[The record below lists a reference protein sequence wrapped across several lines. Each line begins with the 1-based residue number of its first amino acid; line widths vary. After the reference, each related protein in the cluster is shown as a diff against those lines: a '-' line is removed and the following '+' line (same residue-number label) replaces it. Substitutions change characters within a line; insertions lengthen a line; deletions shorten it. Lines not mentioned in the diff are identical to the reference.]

1 MNLSRRIVLLVL
13 AAAVLAPLAGC
24 GSDDASVGQPV
35 RRVLVFT
42 MPDTTWGEVRRSD
55 LPHLRSLVR
64 ESAVGEVSTR
74 IGNTRA
80 SSTAAYLTLGS
91 GTRAVA
97 PTVDTGVALNPDE
110 LLGGVPTDEI
120 LRRRLGDAPS
130 GIAYIP
136 VGASIDA
143 NKVSPWG
150 AEPGTL
156 GDALE
161 ADGIGRAVIANA
173 DAAEGFPSDEI
184 PADGAYARS
193 AATALMGSDGI
204 VPGGDVGRDL
214 LQDDPD
220 APFGRRFDP
229 AKVQDAFATAWRGA
243 DRKVV
248 LVEASDLSRAA
259 AYSRRAS
266 PTQASRLR
274 TEALRDADALLGRL
288 LRQTDPST
296 DAVLVVSPIAS
307 SGLGIATLRAPDVD
321 SGLLRSA
328 TTRRAGYVYLAD
340 VAPTVLRLLGQ
351 EQPRDVEGRAFD
363 VSPATGDRVGDLIDQ
378 ARDAATRDERLPV
391 VVPLLIAFLVLLTAA
406 TRWPHRCPG
415 WMRPLL
421 RPAAIGAIGLVP
433 GTFLASLV
441 PPAHTSGLIYA
452 LVVVAT
458 GVVTGVAGWL
468 ADRFRPGLG
477 PFVGVGSLLLL
488 ITVDVLLGAP
498 LQVNTVFGYSMAVAG
513 RFTGLGNLAFA
524 LFGAVVVAFGV
535 LLFDRYGRRALPW
548 IGALFVVA
556 VLVDGLPMLG
566 ADVGGVVATVPAYLL
581 CWLALSGRRFHWR
594 DAAAT
599 VFAGF
604 VVVIGFGVLDST
616 RPGRSQTH
624 LARLGQHVA
633 DGRLGLVDDVL
644 LRRLHASFGDQRSS
658 TVVLCLAIVLGA
670 IAQAV
675 LVDRGLA
682 GFRARRRP
690 VEPVPAALAV
700 GFATLAALGLIANDS
715 SIAVPAT
722 MLLVVVPVLLLRQ
735 PPPATESIDARAP
748 VPEQGPRSMVPA

>member
-1 MNLSRRIVLLVL
+1 MSAGRRLVLLVL
-13 AAAVLAPLAGC
+13 VGAILAPLAGC
-24 GSDDASVGQPV
+24 GGGDATVGRPA

-42 MPDTTWGEVRRSD
+42 MPGTTWGEVRRSN

-64 ESAVGEVSTR
+64 DSAVGEVSTR
-74 IGNTRA
+74 IGNTGT

-110 LLGGVPTDEI
+110 DLAGVPADEI
-120 LRRRLGDAPS
+120 LQRRLGDAPG

-143 NKVSPWG
+143 NKGSPWG

-161 ADGIGRAVIANA
+161 AGGVDRAVIANA
-173 DAAEGFPSDEI
+173 DAAEGFPSDEL

-220 APFGRRFDP
+220 APFGRRLDP
-229 AKVQDAFATAWRGA
+229 AKVQEAFRQSWDGP

-248 LVEASDLSRAA
+248 LVEASDLARAA
-259 AYSRRAS
+259 AYARRAS
-266 PTQASRLR
+266 PTQAARLR
-274 TEALRDADALLGRL
+274 AEALKDADALLGRL
-288 LRQTDPST
+288 LRQTDPKR
-296 DAVLVVSPIAS
+296 DAVLVVAPIAS
-307 SGLGIATLRAPDVD
+307 SGLGIAILRTPDVHA
-321 SGLLRSA
+321 GLLRSA

-340 VAPTVLRLLGQ
+340 VAPTVLRLLG
-351 EQPRDVEGRAFD
+351 EDQPRDIEGRAFD
-363 VSPATGDRVGDLIDQ
+363 VSEASGDRVGDLIGQ
-378 ARDAATRDERLPV
+378 ARDAANRDERLPV
-391 VVPLLIAFLVLLTAA
+391 VVTVLIAFLVLLTAA
-406 TRWPHRCPG
+406 TRWPHRCPQRL
-415 WMRPLL
+415 RPLL
-421 RPAAIGAIGLVP
+421 RPAAIGALGLVP

-441 PPAHTSGLIYA
+441 PATHTNGVVYA
-452 LVVVAT
+452 VVVAAVGLVI
-458 GVVTGVAGWL
+458 GVVGWW
-468 ADRFRPGLG
+468 ADRWRPGLG
-477 PFVGVGSLLLL
+477 PFVGVGALLLL
-488 ITVDVLLGAP
+488 IAGDVLLGAP

-524 LFGAVVVAFGV
+524 LFGAAVVAFGV
-535 LLFDRYGRRALPW
+535 LLVDRYGRRALPLA
-548 IGALFVVA
+548 GAIFVAA
-556 VLVDGLPMLG
+556 VLIDGLPMLG

-594 DAAAT
+594 DVAAT
-599 VFAGF
+599 VAAGF
-604 VVVIGFGVLDST
+604 VVVIGFGILDSS

-658 TVVLCLAIVLGA
+658 TVILCLAIVMAA
-670 IAQAV
+670 IVQAV
-675 LVDRGLA
+675 LVDRGVL
-682 GFRARRRP
+682 GPRARRRP
-690 VEPVPAALAV
+690 FGPIRSALAV
-700 GFATLAALGLIANDS
+700 GFGTLATLGLVANDS

-735 PPPATESIDARAP
+735 HPPAPEP
-748 VPEQGPRSMVPA
+748 VGASTPVETSKPDELVGA